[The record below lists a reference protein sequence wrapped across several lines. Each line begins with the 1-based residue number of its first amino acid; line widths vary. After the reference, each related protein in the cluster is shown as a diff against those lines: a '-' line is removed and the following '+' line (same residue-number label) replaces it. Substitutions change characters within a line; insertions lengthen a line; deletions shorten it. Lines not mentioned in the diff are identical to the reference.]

1 VAAPVRTVDQF
12 AVDERVGRVTTQ
24 VDPLP
29 TGLTAAE
36 VGHRRER
43 DGRNVVPPPHRTPA
57 WRLLVAQLTHFFAGM
72 LWVAALLALVAGMAT
87 LAVAI
92 AVIVLLNGVFAFAQE
107 HKADRAAAQ
116 LDSMMPARAR
126 VRRDGETLT
135 VEVAD
140 LVQDDVVLLEA
151 GDRLGADLL
160 LTDSH
165 ELTVDESMLTGE
177 SVPVPRPEGSQV
189 FAGTFAVQGD
199 AVGVVVATGTGS
211 RLAEIAAL
219 TQQAQR
225 PPSPLAVQ
233 LHKLVLVVAGL
244 AVTVGL
250 ALSGTSLLLGSGV
263 TAALLLGVGVMVALV
278 PEGLLPTVTLSLARG
293 AQRMARENALVRRL
307 DAVET
312 LGATT
317 FICTDKTGTL
327 TRNEMSVVEGWTA
340 AGTFTVTGV
349 GYEPVGTVH
358 ASPEVLALLG
368 QAATGAMGCATG
380 HSSVRDGEWVAD
392 GDPMDAALDAFA
404 RRLGQAPES
413 RSTASA
419 RMPFTSATLSSA
431 AVVDGTTY
439 VMGAPEILLDRCV
452 DTTPDRAEWSRL
464 ADLSARGRRVMAVTT
479 AAAIP
484 PAVST
489 SGSSSALDAAAAGEL
504 RLLALLGI
512 QDPPR
517 ADVAD
522 AVALCQQ
529 AGIRLAMVTG
539 DSAATAAAIA
549 SEVGLLRPGGV
560 VVEGRDLPEGDLA
573 VAELLDSEDGAVVA
587 RVTPADKLR
596 IARAL
601 RSHGHVVAMTGDG
614 VNDAAALR
622 EADVGVAM
630 GRSGSDVA
638 REAADLVLLDD
649 NFATIP
655 KAIALGRGT
664 FANIRRFLTFHLT
677 DNVAELVPF
686 VLWALTG
693 SKIPLAIGVLQVLAL
708 DIGTDMLP
716 ALALGAEPAN
726 ARTMTGPR
734 RSSEVVDGP
743 LLRRALLLLGPL
755 EAVLSMGAFL
765 TVMAQGGWRYGDR
778 ADPSLLVV
786 ASGSAFAVIA
796 VAQMAN
802 AFVCRS
808 ESTPAWRVSPRR
820 NLFVVGAVAVE
831 AVLLLAFLGI
841 PQVSGVLGGA
851 WPSTTGWLFALAA
864 VIVMPVADAAH
875 KAWRPRKATVP
886 ETGTRGAVPAGRGP
900 VALPPR

>member
-1 VAAPVRTVDQF
+1 MT
-12 AVDERVGRVTTQ
+12 
-24 VDPLP
+24 
-29 TGLTAAE
+29 
-36 VGHRRER
+36 
-43 DGRNVVPPPHRTPA
+43 
-57 WRLLVAQLTHFFAGM
+57 QLTHFFAVM
-72 LWVAALLALVAGMAT
+72 LWVAAALALLAGMAT

-92 AVIVLLNGVFAFAQE
+92 AVIVLLNGFFAFAQE

-116 LDSMMPARAR
+116 LDSMLPVRAR
-126 VRRDGETLT
+126 VRRGGETLT
-135 VEVAD
+135 VDVAD
-140 LVQDDVVLLEA
+140 LVHDDVLLLAA
-151 GDRLGADLL
+151 GDRVGADLL
-160 LTDSH
+160 ITDAH

-177 SVPVPRPEGSQV
+177 SVPLPRPTGSAV

-211 RLAEIAAL
+211 RLAGIAAL
-219 TQQAQR
+219 SEQAKR

-250 ALSGTSLLLGSGV
+250 LLTGTSLILGSGV

-293 AQRMARENALVRRL
+293 AQQMARENALVRRL

-340 AGTFTVTGV
+340 AGTFEVTGL
-349 GYEPVGTVH
+349 GYEPSGHVH
-358 ASPEVLALLG
+358 ASAEVLAVLKR
-368 QAATGAMGCATG
+368 AVTGAVGCATG
-380 HSSVRDGEWVAD
+380 HSTQRDGRWVAE

-404 RRLGQAPES
+404 RRLGDPPVS
-413 RSTASA
+413 RSSTTD
-419 RMPFTSATLSSA
+419 RMPFTSANMSSA

-439 VMGAPEILLDRCV
+439 VMGAPEVLLDRCV
-452 DTTPDRAEWSRL
+452 DLSRDRAEWSRL
-464 ADLSARGRRVMAVTT
+464 ADLSARGRRVIAVTT
-479 AAAIP
+479 AVAGLA
-484 PAVST
+484 
-489 SGSSSALDAAAAGEL
+489 SGSPRALDAAAAGEL

-517 ADVAD
+517 ADVAH

-549 SEVGLLRPGGV
+549 TEVGLLRRGGV
-560 VVEGRDLPEGDLA
+560 VVEGRDLPAGDRE
-573 VAELLDSEDGAVVA
+573 VAELLDSDDGAVVA

-630 GRSGSDVA
+630 GLSGSDVA

-649 NFATIP
+649 NFATIL
-655 KAIALGRGT
+655 KAVQLGRGT

-693 SKIPLAIGVLQVLAL
+693 SEIPLAIGVLQVLAL

-726 ARTMTGPR
+726 DRTMRGPR
-734 RSSEVVDGP
+734 RSTEVVDGP

-765 TVMAQGGWRYGDR
+765 TVMVQGGWSYGEQ
-778 ADPSLLVV
+778 APTSLLVV

-802 AFVCRS
+802 VFVCRS
-808 ESTPAWRVSPRR
+808 ESRPAWLVDPRR

-831 AVLLLAFLGI
+831 AVLLLGFLGI
-841 PQVSGVLGGA
+841 PQLSDVLGGA
-851 WPSTTGWLFALAA
+851 WPSTTGWLFCLAA
-864 VIVMPVADAAH
+864 VVAMPVVDAAH
-875 KAWRPRKATVP
+875 KAWRS
-886 ETGTRGAVPAGRGP
+886 RGP
-900 VALPPR
+900 ASSSTRSHTSASRST